1 MQRVEWTSTW
11 SSRTQWVVSLRLCV
25 CACVRAECACRMCIN
40 SKPYQPHFTFYVN
53 YCMHLP
59 SLPSPPLPFLRSP
72 PLPSPSLPA
81 LAVHDP
87 QWYAVFTSQLTPE
100 HTQLVQEMLAVA
112 AYRKQYKGQG
122 SVEWSKPV
130 WECGVLC
137 EGVECY
143 VRVWSALPHPTHPT
157 HHSTP
162 HIPHLTALH
171 TSHTSQHST
180 HLTPHST
187 PHIPHLTQHSR
198 PLHCTLSSPSS
209 ESKEIEK
216 AGGYQFTVTHMPNS
230 FAFGGGNVP
239 ASFQWPHGM
248 KAVLQ
253 SLLHGLCGTP
263 WNCNFIN
270 FMPYML
276 WRCFDF
282 VHMTL
287 LLL

>member
-1 MQRVEWTSTW
+1 MLTIVCTSPPSPLLPFP
-11 SSRTQWVVSLRLCV
+11 SS
-25 CACVRAECACRMCIN
+25 A
-40 SKPYQPHFTFYVN
+40 
-53 YCMHLP
+53 
-59 SLPSPPLPFLRSP
+59 PSPPLPPF
-72 PLPSPSLPA
+72 PA

-122 SVEWSKPV
+122 RVEWSKPV

-143 VRVWSALPHPTHPT
+143 VRAWSALPH
-157 HHSTP
+157 
-162 HIPHLTALH
+162 LTVLH
-171 TSHTSQHST
+171 TSHTSQYST
-180 HLTPHST
+180 HPTPHST

-248 KAVLQ
+248 EAVLQ

-270 FMPYML
+270 FMPYDIMEMFWL
-276 WRCFDF
+276 